1 VEPDGS
7 ERVVQRSNTSLMV
20 HRLPEIIA
28 FLSLFTTLEAG
39 DVIATGTPG
48 GVGLGRKPP
57 EFLRPGQLLVSA
69 IEGLGEL
76 RNPIAAEA
84 D

>member
-1 VEPDGS
+1 MEPDGS

-39 DVIATGTPG
+39 DVIATGTPD

-57 EFLRPGQLLVSA
+57 EFLPPVSCWSA
-69 IEGLGEL
+69 PSTAWASCAT
-76 RNPIAAEA
+76 R
-84 D
+84 